1 MKVEK
6 AITVRMRDGIRIS
19 LCVYR
24 PDAPG
29 RFPALFAAS
38 RHKNS
43 G

>member
-6 AITVRMRDGIRIS
+6 GITVRMRDGINIS

-29 RFPALFAAS
+29 QFPILFAAS
-38 RHKNS
+38 P
-43 G
+43 